1 MSDNTTTPQ
10 EAPKRRGNP
19 NFGKQV
25 RTAQATPEEETPG
38 GQVQVQATDMDMLA
52 EMKKMREEL
61 AEMRA
66 SRDALIAS
74 VDQTKFHQALAHT
87 KEDKRLL
94 VRLRLINDKAV
105 IAWSNMQTNDVRYYK
120 GEEIVDQ
127 TTTVTYVDG
136 SQETLPYELV
146 FNHVNKTGWLPVN
159 SQKTDAQGKRSFFV
173 EWEGQEVEVGE
184 AFING

>member
-19 NFGKQV
+19 NFGKPVQD
-25 RTAQATPEEETPG
+25 AQEIVHQTPN

-74 VDQTKFHQALAHT
+74 VDQTKFHQALAST

-94 VRLRLINDKAV
+94 VRLRLINDLPV
-105 IAWSNMQTNDVRYYK
+105 IAWTNMRTNDVRYYK

-136 SQETLPYELV
+136 KQETLPYDRV
-146 FNHVNKTGWLPVN
+146 FNNVNKTGWLPVN
-159 SQKTDAQGKRSFFV
+159 SQKMDAQGVRTFII
-173 EWEGQEVEVGE
+173 EWEGQEIEVGE